1 MHELINILTAA
12 AIFLF
17 IVSAIPQIY
26 KLQKTRSAR
35 GLSPLM
41 SMLIALGN
49 LLMLARSISI
59 RDWYFSANYAFQ
71 LMLWTVILVLIF
83 RYRNMPNGKA

>member
-1 MHELINILTAA
+1 MQGFINVLTAL

-17 IVSAIPQIY
+17 IISAIPQIY
-26 KLQKTRSAR
+26 KLQKTRNAN
-35 GLSPLM
+35 GLSLWM

-49 LLMLARSISI
+49 LLMLARSIRI

-71 LMLWTVILVLIF
+71 LMLWTVILVLIL
-83 RYRNMPNGKA
+83 RYQKTGSLR